1 MRAGNKFW
9 WFASISFALIIVILV
24 TLVVFFWRELD
35 PAQRTVLLQ
44 ILKDKFGYFFAA
56 IFLGLAGIGFLL
68 DGIFHIYILPLV
80 RLKEE
85 TALINSANPSHRLKG
100 EGSTDL
106 VALAGEINEL
116 ADRFEGLQ
124 RDIDGQIR
132 RAKAEAEEEK
142 NILAAFMGELPE
154 GVVIC
159 NSEGQILLYN
169 RQAKSI
175 LAGKEK
181 TAAAEQ
187 EKEKENESESFIGL
201 GRSIFSLID
210 KNLIVHALDEIA
222 DKLERGEENIPSTF
236 VFIGGDDRLFRV
248 EAVPV
253 LNALRKLTG
262 FILIIF
268 DITRELEQESRM
280 GMTIDSLTRRTRSSA
295 ASIRSAIE
303 AILEYSEMGPD
314 QLDQFRKI
322 IHRESLAL
330 GELLDR
336 STEELAR
343 RLDTKWP
350 LVRTRTEDFLETVRK
365 KTEERLGIEIEIAGS
380 DPAIEVR
387 IDTYSLVLA
396 FLFLIQQLRT
406 ATGCSRFRC
415 RADSTDRLVNL
426 DIRWE
431 GEAIAGKIVRG
442 WEQQILSVGAEQFPL
457 TLETVLRHHEADLWS
472 RTSLREPGQACL
484 RLLIPVLEHTEPE
497 KIRRITIL
505 PDSRPE
511 FYDFDLFNQAGQDP
525 ELDECLLRELAYTVF
540 DTETTGLNPS
550 GGDEIISIGAVRIVN
565 GRLLR
570 DEVFDQLVNPRRSMS
585 RESVKIHGIHPEMLE
600 DQPGIEQVLPRFHRF
615 AEGTILVAHN
625 AAFDMKML
633 QLKEASTG
641 VRFIN
646 PVLDTLLLS
655 ALVHPAHASH
665 NLEDIAAR
673 MGISIVG
680 RHTALGDAI
689 ATAEVFLKLV
699 SILAKNGI
707 HSLKQARE
715 ASRKTYYA
723 RKKY

>member
-1 MRAGNKFW
+1 
-9 WFASISFALIIVILV
+9 
-24 TLVVFFWRELD
+24 
-35 PAQRTVLLQ
+35 
-44 ILKDKFGYFFAA
+44 
-56 IFLGLAGIGFLL
+56 
-68 DGIFHIYILPLV
+68 
-80 RLKEE
+80 
-85 TALINSANPSHRLKG
+85 
-100 EGSTDL
+100 
-106 VALAGEINEL
+106 
-116 ADRFEGLQ
+116 
-124 RDIDGQIR
+124 
-132 RAKAEAEEEK
+132 
-142 NILAAFMGELPE
+142 FMGELPE

-175 LAGKEK
+175 LAGRKE
-181 TAAAEQ
+181 AGADER
-187 EKEKENESESFIGL
+187 ENGDQDESFIGL
-201 GRSIFSLID
+201 GRSIFSLVD

-222 DKLERGEENIPSTF
+222 DQLERAEENIQSTF

-253 LNALRKLTG
+253 LNTLRKLTG

-280 GMTIDSLTRRTRSSA
+280 GMMIDSLTRRTRSSA

-303 AILEYSEMGPD
+303 AILEYSEMEPE
-314 QLDQFRKI
+314 QLDRFRQI

-330 GELLDR
+330 GELLNQ
-336 STEELAR
+336 STEELTG
-343 RLDTKWP
+343 RLKTKWP
-350 LVRTRTEDFLETVRK
+350 LVRTRADDFLETVRK
-365 KTEERLGIEIEIAGS
+365 KTAERLGIEIEIACN

-387 IDTYSLVLA
+387 IDSYSLVLA
-396 FLFLIQQLRT
+396 FLFLIQQLRA
-406 ATGCSRFRC
+406 ATGCIHFRC
-415 RADSTDRLVNL
+415 QAERTDRLVNL
-426 DIRWE
+426 DIRWQ
-431 GEAIAGKIVRG
+431 GDAVAGQAVRT
-442 WEQQILSVGAEQFPL
+442 WEKQILSVGAEQFPL

-472 RTSLREPGQACL
+472 RTSLRAPGQACL
-484 RLLIPVLEHTEPE
+484 RILIPVLEHTEPE

-511 FYDFDLFNQAGQDP
+511 FYDFDLFNQPGQNP

-570 DEVFDQLVNPRRSMS
+570 DEVFDQLVNPRRPMP
-585 RESVKIHGIHPEMLE
+585 RESVKIHGIQPEMLE
-600 DQPGIEQVLPRFHRF
+600 NQPGIELVLPRFHRF

-633 QLKEASTG
+633 QLKEAPTG

-655 ALVHPAHASH
+655 AAVHPAHNSH

-689 ATAEVFLKLV
+689 ATAEVFLKLL
-699 SILAKNGI
+699 SILAKSGV

-715 ASRKTYYA
+715 ASQRTYYA